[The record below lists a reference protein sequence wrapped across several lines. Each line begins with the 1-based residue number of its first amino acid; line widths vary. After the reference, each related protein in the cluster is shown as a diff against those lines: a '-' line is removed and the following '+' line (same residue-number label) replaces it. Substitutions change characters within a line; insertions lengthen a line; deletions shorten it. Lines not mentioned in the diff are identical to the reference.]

1 MQNKFLA
8 QAKQKIENFRIY
20 DLATDTLNH
29 FTPKEQFSLKRDV
42 AYGTHPRQMLDVY
55 KSQNPRS
62 DRALIVFVH
71 GGTWSNGKKE
81 DFLFLAGSFTQD
93 GFDVAIINYRLAPE
107 FIFPYY
113 VDDLVQALNYLHNH
127 QTQLEISTENT
138 ILMGHSA
145 GGFNVMS
152 ALYHPNAYTLD
163 CPIKAIVGL
172 AGAYHFDYLGDKN
185 LEKAFDL
192 KKTYQEVMPSYFV
205 KKNDIHHIMLLAST
219 DLLVANSNTFN
230 MHHKLIEKGNN
241 SQVYRIPHTGHASL
255 LGSLAIQFS
264 RFFKTKDTIMMA
276 LTETLTP
283 R

>member
-1 MQNKFLA
+1 MQNKFL
-8 QAKQKIENFRIY
+8 KLKNFRVY
-20 DLATDTLNH
+20 DLATDTLNY
-29 FTPKEQFSLKRDV
+29 FTPKEQFSLTSDLT
-42 AYGTHPRQMLDVY
+42 YGTHSRQKLDLY

-62 DRALIVFVH
+62 DRPLIVFVH
-71 GGTWSNGKKE
+71 GGTWSSGKKE
-81 DFLFLAGSFTQD
+81 DYLFLAGSFTQD

-107 FIFPYY
+107 FIFPTY
-113 VDDLVQALNYLHNH
+113 VEDVVEALNYLHH
-127 QTQLEISTENT
+127 QQTQLEISTANT

-152 ALYHPNAYTLD
+152 AVYHPNAYTLD
-163 CPIKAIVGL
+163 CPPKAIVGL

-192 KKTYQEVMPSYFV
+192 TKTYQEIMPSYFV
-205 KKNDIHHIMLLAST
+205 EKNDIHHIMLLAST
-219 DLLVANSNTFN
+219 DLLVASSNTFK
-230 MHHKLIEKGNN
+230 MHHKLLEKGNN

-255 LGSLAIQFS
+255 LGSLAVQLS